1 MGWFSRK
8 KEKDISKEDV
18 TTEILNIELLKEN
31 AEKLKLDLENSE
43 LNERVNILNRIGDIY
58 YKICDYDEAEK
69 YYEESLSLHKA
80 IGKAYTN
87 LLSIYNIKR
96 KEAAINKDDSKIQY
110 YLVKI
115 DEMMKISKDV
125 VRGNV

>member
-8 KEKDISKEDV
+8 KEKKLSEEVVK
-18 TTEILNIELLKEN
+18 TEALNIEEIKEN
-31 AEKLKLDLENSE
+31 IEKLKMELQNSE
-43 LNERVNILNRIGDIY
+43 GNTRVNILNKIGDIY
-58 YKICDYDEAEK
+58 YKISDYDEAIK
-69 YYEESLSLHKA
+69 YYEESLSLQKT

-87 LLSIYNIKR
+87 LLNIYNAKR
-96 KEAAINKDDSKIQY
+96 KEAAINKDDEQIQY

-115 DEMMKISKDV
+115 DDMMKISKDV

>member
-8 KEKDISKEDV
+8 KDKKTFEENAK
-18 TTEILNIELLKEN
+18 TEVLNIEELKES
-31 AEKLKLDLENSE
+31 AEKLKVELENSE
-43 LNERVNILNRIGDIY
+43 GDERVNILNKIGDIY
-58 YKICDYDEAEK
+58 YKISDYDEAAK

-80 IGKAYTN
+80 IGKTYTN
-87 LLSIYNIKR
+87 LLNIYNAKR
-96 KEAAINKDDSKIQY
+96 KDAAINKDDNQIQY

>member
-8 KEKDISKEDV
+8 KEKKNLQEDIK
-18 TTEILNIELLKEN
+18 TEASNIEELKESV
-31 AEKLKLDLENSE
+31 EKLKEDLQNSE
-43 LNERVNILNRIGDIY
+43 GSSRVNILNKLGDIY
-58 YKICDYDEAEK
+58 YKISDYDEAAK
-69 YYEESLSLHKA
+69 YYEERLSLQKT

-87 LLSIYNIKR
+87 LLNIYNSKR
-96 KEAAINKDDSKIQY
+96 KEAAINKDDEQIQY

-115 DEMMKISKDV
+115 DDMMKISKDV

>member
-8 KEKDISKEDV
+8 KDKNVSEQNVK
-18 TTEILNIELLKEN
+18 TEAINIEELKES
-31 AEKLKLDLENSE
+31 AEKLKEELQNSE
-43 LNERVNILNRIGDIY
+43 GNERINTLNKIGDIY
-58 YKICDYDEAEK
+58 YKISDYDEAAK
-69 YYEESLSLHKA
+69 YYEESLNLHKA

-87 LLSIYNIKR
+87 LLNIYNAKR
-96 KEAAINKDDSKIQY
+96 KEAAVNKDDEQIQY

>member
-8 KEKDISKEDV
+8 KDKNVSEQNVK
-18 TTEILNIELLKEN
+18 TEAINIEELKES
-31 AEKLKLDLENSE
+31 AEKLKEE
-43 LNERVNILNRIGDIY
+43 LQNGEGNERINTLNKIGDIY
-58 YKICDYDEAEK
+58 YKISDYDEAAK
-69 YYEESLSLHKA
+69 YYEESLNLHKA

-87 LLSIYNIKR
+87 LLNIYNAKR
-96 KEAAINKDDSKIQY
+96 KEAAVNKDDEQIQY

>member
-8 KEKDISKEDV
+8 KDKNVSEQNVK
-18 TTEILNIELLKEN
+18 TESINIEELKEN
-31 AEKLKLDLENSE
+31 AEKLKEELQNSE
-43 LNERVNILNRIGDIY
+43 GNERINTLNKIGDIY
-58 YKICDYDEAEK
+58 YKISDYDEAAK
-69 YYEESLSLHKA
+69 YYEESLNLHKA

-87 LLSIYNIKR
+87 LLNIYNAKR
-96 KEAAINKDDSKIQY
+96 KEAAVNKDDEQIQY

>member
-8 KEKDISKEDV
+8 KDKNVSEQNVK
-18 TTEILNIELLKEN
+18 TEAINIEELKEN
-31 AEKLKLDLENSE
+31 AAKLKEDLQNSDG
-43 LNERVNILNRIGDIY
+43 NERVNILNKIGDIY
-58 YKICDYDEAEK
+58 YKISDYDEASK
-69 YYEESLSLHKA
+69 YYEESLNLHKA
-80 IGKAYTN
+80 IGKSYTN
-87 LLSIYNIKR
+87 LLNIYNAKR
-96 KEAAINKDDSKIQY
+96 KEAAVNRDDEQIQY